1 MFKENYLSIKLPAL
15 ILWESINLFIFI
27 FRQQMK
33 KVIKAKDC
41 YGPVLERVK
50 QNNIAKVQQENDIA
64 DPPPPGGNIMHTH
77 NRAENKN
84 Y

>member
-1 MFKENYLSIKLPAL
+1 
-15 ILWESINLFIFI
+15 
-27 FRQQMK
+27 MK